1 MSAFH
6 VTRWW
11 WIRHAPAIN
20 PSGRI
25 YGATDV
31 PADTTDE
38 VAMRALARQLP
49 LGAQWVTSHLRR
61 AKETAE
67 ALRRAGADA
76 PSRPVVEKHLGEQSF
91 GAWHGRTYAEIE
103 REVGAHRFWLA
114 PAHHRPPE
122 GESFVDLVERVVP
135 VIERLTAGHRGRDIV
150 CVAHGGTI
158 RAAVGHALALEP
170 EAALRI
176 STANLGLTRLDHV
189 YEGSGPGAW
198 RVAWLNLQPK

>member
-1 MSAFH
+1 MNTGI

-11 WIRHAPAIN
+11 WIRHAPVIN

-38 VAMRALARQLP
+38 MSFRVLARLLP
-49 LGAQWVTSHLRR
+49 QGAQWVTSHLRR
-61 AKETAE
+61 AKETAA
-67 ALRRAGADA
+67 ALRRAGADVPA
-76 PSRPVVEKHLGEQSF
+76 KPLIDPHLGEQSF

-103 REVGAHRFWLA
+103 REVGIHRFWLA
-114 PAHHRPPE
+114 PARHRPPE

-135 VIERLTAGHRGRDIV
+135 AIERLTAGNRGRDIV

-158 RAAVGHALALEP
+158 RAAVGHALLVDP
-170 EAALRI
+170 ESALRI
-176 STANLGLTRLDHV
+176 STANLGLTRLDHIG
-189 YEGSGPGAW
+189 EGGGPGAW
-198 RVAWLNLQPK
+198 RVAWINQQTK